1 MPSKGT
7 VGFCLV
13 LTSYSKDDTGAKI
26 VEALLSSRLAA
37 CIQVLPMTSHFT
49 WKGKT
54 ARERESL
61 MLIKARSSDFE
72 AVKDT
77 ILKHHDY
84 EVPEVVSL
92 GIDRASSGYLDW
104 MMDVT
109 K

>member
-1 MPSKGT
+1 
-7 VGFCLV
+7 
-13 LTSYSKDDTGAKI
+13 
-26 VEALLSSRLAA
+26 
-37 CIQVLPMTSHFT
+37 
-49 WKGKT
+49 
-54 ARERESL
+54 

-92 GIDRASSGYLDW
+92 GIDRASSGYLIW
-104 MMDVT
+104 MLYVT